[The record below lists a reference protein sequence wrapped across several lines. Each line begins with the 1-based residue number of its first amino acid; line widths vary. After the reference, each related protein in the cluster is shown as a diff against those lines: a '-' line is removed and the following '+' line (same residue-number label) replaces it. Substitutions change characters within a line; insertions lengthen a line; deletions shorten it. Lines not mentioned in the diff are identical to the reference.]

1 MPNIHYKTCWI
12 LAIFFTIG
20 CITFS
25 GCAARTN
32 TATPNQNTN
41 VKATFKSLNRNP
53 SIEQLISAPDPYLGM
68 SVEVSGEVYNI
79 VNYEKSITVGISE
92 EKIAEFLE
100 CEFLKAT
107 SPPADLKEGQRIIVI
122 GKVDV
127 IKDVTFLR
135 NCRVKNSE

>member
-1 MPNIHYKTCWI
+1 MENIYYKTCWI
-12 LAIFFTIG
+12 LAVFLTIG

-41 VKATFKSLNRNP
+41 VKATSKSLNRNP
-53 SIEQLISAPDPYLGM
+53 SIYQLVSAPDPYLGNKI
-68 SVEVSGEVYNI
+68 EVSGEVYNI
-79 VNYEKSITVGISE
+79 VTLKKSIVVGISDK
-92 EKIAEFLE
+92 KIAEFLE

-107 SPPADLKEGQRIIVI
+107 PPPADLKEGQQIIVI